1 MRNRES
7 KIVQFSKGYRSNE
20 QYNNLYHIRP
30 CPNIFKFIIIIKRW
44 ILTCM
49 IFLNCLGQN
58 KQLKKKTPKAIIVQL
73 ILNTT
78 QFLIICCLIISTWLN
93 LFCIGCIVRDFRKF
107 NFIYIYIVYMSWS
120 RICFMS
126 ICNKRVCSINLCCY
140 NCWSSIG
147 LITTLWKTTWD
158 IYWIKVS
165 SSSSVDSLI
174 SHLLVQE
181 EQIYIGHTFD
191 FNSSMI

>member
-1 MRNRES
+1 MPYYKHLVKS
-7 KIVQFSKGYRSNE
+7 FLHKMYCAGLQKIQF
-20 QYNNLYHIRP
+20 H
-30 CPNIFKFIIIIKRW
+30 
-44 ILTCM
+44 
-49 IFLNCLGQN
+49 
-58 KQLKKKTPKAIIVQL
+58 
-73 ILNTT
+73 
-78 QFLIICCLIISTWLN
+78 
-93 LFCIGCIVRDFRKF
+93 
-107 NFIYIYIVYMSWS
+107 IYIVYMSWS

-165 SSSSVDSLI
+165 SSSSVDSLT

-181 EQIYIGHTFD
+181 EQIYIGHTFE
-191 FNSSMI
+191 FNSSMIWFIENECKRNSTVYWLLGRNNSIFFTHKN